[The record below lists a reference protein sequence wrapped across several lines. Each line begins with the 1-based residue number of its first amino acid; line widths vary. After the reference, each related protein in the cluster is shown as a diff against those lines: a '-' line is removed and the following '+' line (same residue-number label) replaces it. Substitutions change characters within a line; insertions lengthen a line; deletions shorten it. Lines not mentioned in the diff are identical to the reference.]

1 MKNILVIGTNT
12 RPVACSAKKMGNT
25 VYSVD
30 YFCTSDLVKCSDYL
44 RCILSQLPF
53 ESCGNYAENY
63 DTNLLHEY
71 AYEVVDDVDYILCSS
86 GALPEKFPESKIIG
100 NKKIGHIENKYKL
113 YKSLKKKFNVP
124 KTFLVSSYREAS
136 EIVNSHED
144 KNFIVKPIIG
154 AGGKD
159 IRRFEEKNENSNFG
173 RFMLQEVIEG
183 ESISAS
189 VLSTKRNTKTI
200 LTSKQLIGDSQ
211 LGQPDEF
218 AYCGNI
224 VPHTNDPAIK
234 ELAEDVISH
243 LSLVGSNGVDMIDT
257 GDDFYII
264 EANPRFQG
272 TLECA
277 EAVLGINMFDAH
289 FKASNGI
296 LIDVPEPKGY
306 AVKMVVFAKWRSIAG
321 DLNFEGVYDIP
332 EKNVIIEKD
341 EPAATVVASGNTL
354 EEAIKNGKKIVDKVY
369 DTLFPYPQR
378 ILARNVSN

>member
-1 MKNILVIGTNT
+1 MKNILVVGTNT

-100 NKKIGHIENKYKL
+100 NKKIEHIEDKYKL

-124 KTFLVSSYREAS
+124 KTFSVSSYEEAS
-136 EIVNSHED
+136 EIVNSNED
-144 KNFIVKPIIG
+144 KKFIVKPIIG

-173 RFMLQEVIEG
+173 RFMLQEIIEG

-189 VLSTKRNTKTI
+189 VLSTKRNAKTI

-257 GDDFYII
+257 GDDLYII

-341 EPAATVVASGNTL
+341 EPAATVVARGNTL

>member
-1 MKNILVIGTNT
+1 MKNILVVGTNT

-53 ESCGNYAENY
+53 ESCGNYAEKY
-63 DTNLLHEY
+63 SPNLLHEY

-86 GALPEKFPESKIIG
+86 GAIPEKFPESKIIG
-100 NKKIGHIENKYKL
+100 NKKIGHVEDKYKL
-113 YKSLKKKFNVP
+113 YNFLKNKFNVP
-124 KTFLVSSYREAS
+124 ETFPVSSYEEAS
-136 EIVNSHED
+136 EIVNSNHD
-144 KNFIVKPIIG
+144 KKFIVKPIIG

-159 IRRFEEKNENSNFG
+159 IRRFEETTKNSDFS

-189 VLSTKRNTKTI
+189 VLSTKRKAKTI
-200 LTSKQLIGDSQ
+200 LTSKQLIGDGQ

-224 VPHTNDPAIK
+224 TPHTDNPEIK
-234 ELAEDVISH
+234 KLAEDIIME
-243 LSLVGSNGVDMIDT
+243 LSLIGSNGVDMIDT
-257 GDDFYII
+257 GDEIYVI

-277 EAVLGINMFDAH
+277 EEVLGINMFDAH
-289 FKASNGI
+289 FKASNGT
-296 LIDVPEPKGY
+296 LIDVPEPQGY
-306 AVKMVVFAKWRSIAG
+306 AVKMVVFAEWRSIAG
-321 DLNFEGVYDIP
+321 DLNFKGVYDIP

-341 EPAATVVASGNTL
+341 EPAATVVASGRTFDDAVNN
-354 EEAIKNGKKIVDKVY
+354 AQHIVNKVY
-369 DTLFPYPQR
+369 DTLFPYPQK
-378 ILARNVSN
+378 ILARNISI